1 MAEEISLSS
10 HISTIPVGLLF
21 PYLYMSVYQHDI
33 VVQASKSAVVYSPR
47 HGIEKRQKRF
57 RGSELLH
64 LRIAFMFVKM

>member
-1 MAEEISLSS
+1 
-10 HISTIPVGLLF
+10 
-21 PYLYMSVYQHDI
+21 MSVYQHDI